1 MGRSKKLLLYVLS
14 GALIGDIA
22 AMIVAP
28 AILVW
33 YETPGDPGALC
44 NCVTTVRTTASHF
57 IRGQLIGALAGALLL
72 LIIGIIIVRAQAR
85 RHPPAQAP
93 ADADASKAVAGPR

>member
-14 GALIGDIA
+14 GALLGDIA

-33 YETPGDPGALC
+33 YETPADPGALC
-44 NCVTTVRTTASHF
+44 NCVTTVRTTTSHF
-57 IRGQLIGALAGALLL
+57 IRGQLIGALTGMVLL
-72 LIIGIIIVRAQAR
+72 LIIGILILRAQSR
-85 RHPPAQAP
+85 RQPPAQAP
-93 ADADASKAVAGPR
+93 AGGGTPNVVARP

>member
-1 MGRSKKLLLYVLS
+1 MGTSKKLLLFALS

-22 AMIVAP
+22 SMIVSP

-44 NCVTTVRTTASHF
+44 NCVTTVRTTTAHF
-57 IRGQLIGALAGALLL
+57 IRGQLIGALAGVLLL
-72 LIIGIIIVRAQAR
+72 LIIGILVVRAQAR

-93 ADADASKAVAGPR
+93 AAGSTPNAVAPPR